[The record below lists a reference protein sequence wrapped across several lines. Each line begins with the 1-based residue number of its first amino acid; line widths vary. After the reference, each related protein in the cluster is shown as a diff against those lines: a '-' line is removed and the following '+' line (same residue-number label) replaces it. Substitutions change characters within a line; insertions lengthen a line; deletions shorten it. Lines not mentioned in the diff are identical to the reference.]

1 MLIDSAISK
10 KPNIF
15 KPNLPLKAL
24 KQFYM
29 LHLNFKKPMG
39 VLALVTA
46 LLSCYGPSYAQ
57 FKNLAPIKIDKT
69 ILKAKPIKENDLM
82 RWSHLDIVN
91 DTVPGMSVDRAYTEL
106 LKKRK
111 GTKIIVG
118 VVDSGL
124 DVDHPD
130 LKGHIWTNT
139 NEIPGNNIDDDKNGF
154 VDDIHGWNFLGD
166 ATDMNLELT
175 RIVKKG
181 DDGSEEYKKA
191 KAELDK
197 KILELKQQKP
207 QVNMIAKADQDI
219 RSYLKKE
226 TYTKEDLKG
235 ISTTDA
241 ALNRSKMMMMSIA
254 TQAGDAFQEEIKSY
268 VEYVNDHLNYN
279 LNVEF
284 DGRKVI
290 GDNPEDINDKNYGNG
305 NVKGPDVED
314 ALHGTH
320 VAGIIAQV
328 RGNEIGGDGVVAKN
342 VEIMAIRAVPNGD
355 EYDKDIAL
363 AIRYAVD
370 NGAKVINGSFGKDYS
385 PHKEWVWDAI
395 KYAESKD
402 VLIVHAAGNDS
413 KNIDVEPNFPT
424 DEVNGKEIADNLIT
438 IGALDTDT
446 GSKIVADFS
455 NYGQKNV
462 DIFAPGAKIYAT
474 IPNNKYKYEQG
485 TSMAAPNA
493 AGVAALIRS
502 YYPQLTASQVK
513 HILMDSGVALPS
525 SVNVG
530 EEKTQIPFNNTCV
543 SGKIV
548 NAYNAILMADQ
559 MSRKAKK

>member
-1 MLIDSAISK
+1 
-10 KPNIF
+10 
-15 KPNLPLKAL
+15 
-24 KQFYM
+24 M

-241 ALNRSKMMMMSIA
+241 GLNRSKMMMMSIA

-530 EEKTQIPFNNTCV
+530 EEKTQIPFSNTCV

-559 MSRKAKK
+559 MSRTAKK

>member
-559 MSRKAKK
+559 MSRTAKK